1 MLTSFDLI
9 FQGVLAINQ
18 NLIQILGF
26 VWQWKIHGIQNLF
39 WMVEIDNFV
48 TSIITFF
55 DVIHENIKDF
65 LQEVLC
71 VGLSF
76 YAIQDRQQVYRE

>member
-9 FQGVLAINQ
+9 LQGVLAINQ
-18 NLIQILGF
+18 NLIQILWF
-26 VWQWKIHGIQNLF
+26 VWQWKIHGFLNLL
-39 WMVEIDNFV
+39 WLVEIDNFV
-48 TSIITFF
+48 TSVIAFF
-55 DVIHENIKDF
+55 DVIHKNIKDF

-76 YAIQDRQQVYRE
+76 LAIQDRQQV

>member
-18 NLIQILGF
+18 YLIQILWF
-26 VWQWKIHGIQNLF
+26 VWHWKIHGIQNLV
-39 WMVEIDNFV
+39 WLVKIDDFV

-55 DVIHENIKDF
+55 YVIHKNIKDF

-76 YAIQDRQQVYRE
+76 LAIQDR

>member
-18 NLIQILGF
+18 NLIQILWF
-26 VWQWKIHGIQNLF
+26 VWQWKIHGFQNLV
-39 WMVEIDNFV
+39 WMVKIDNFV
-48 TSIITFF
+48 TPIVTFF

-65 LQEVLC
+65 LQEILC

-76 YAIQDRQQVYRE
+76 YSIQDRQQVCRA